1 MPSKLSIAEAV
12 ADLEAQIV
20 ELEAKES
27 HHAEQEALHREQR
40 AAVAEK
46 LAGLRAKYE
55 AFRTAAS
62 EIGDVVREH
71 RPTPEA
77 PAPSLEDADVR
88 TTASK
93 LTAVLISVK
102 PEEDT
107 FTASSLAGE
116 LNRRYPKR
124 LGHEVDRRA
133 VSMALRRL
141 LQGGYIQEVEAG
153 RPFHEAVYSRQAG

>member
-20 ELEAKES
+20 DLEAKES
-27 HHAEQEALHREQR
+27 YHAEQETLHREQR
-40 AAVAEK
+40 SAVAET
-46 LAGLRAKYE
+46 LAGIRAKYE

-62 EIGDVVREH
+62 EIGEVVREH
-71 RPTPEA
+71 RPAPPRPA
-77 PAPSLEDADVR
+77 PALEDADVR

-93 LTAVLISVK
+93 LTAVVISVK
-102 PEEDT
+102 REEDT
-107 FTASSLAGE
+107 FTASSLADE
-116 LNRRYPKR
+116 LNRRYPRR

-141 LQGGYIQEVEAG
+141 MQDGYVQEVEAG
-153 RPFHEAVYSRQAG
+153 RPFHEAVYSRRVG